1 MIERLLTS
9 TKASELLG
17 ITPKSLANSRY
28 TGTGIDIPY
37 IKLGKVVRYKESDI
51 QAYIE
56 ANTFNHTGDIARD
69 RVLN

>member
-1 MIERLLTS
+1 MIERLLTP

-17 ITPKSLANSRY
+17 IKPKSLANSRY

-51 QAYIE
+51 QAYIK
-56 ANTFNHTGDIARD
+56 ANTFNHIGESKEVA
-69 RVLN
+69 L

>member
-51 QAYIE
+51 QAYIK
-56 ANTFNHTGDIARD
+56 ANTFNHIGESKEVA
-69 RVLN
+69 L

>member
-17 ITPKSLANSRY
+17 IKPKSLANSRY

-51 QAYIE
+51 QAYIK
-56 ANTFNHTGDIARD
+56 ANTFNHIGESKEVA
-69 RVLN
+69 L

>member
-56 ANTFNHTGDIARD
+56 ANTFNHTGETKEN
-69 RVLN
+69 V

>member
-17 ITPKSLANSRY
+17 IKPKSLANSRY
-28 TGTGIDIPY
+28 TRTGIDIPY

-51 QAYIE
+51 LAYIE
-56 ANTFNHTGDIARD
+56 ANTFNHTGETKEN
-69 RVLN
+69 V

>member
-51 QAYIE
+51 QTYIE
-56 ANTFNHTGDIARD
+56 ANTFNHAGEAKEGS
-69 RVLN
+69 

>member
-56 ANTFNHTGDIARD
+56 ANTFNHAGEAKEGS
-69 RVLN
+69 